1 MVQVIKDSLKLS
13 EGKKRIFLSEIKDDN
28 PLDCLLE
35 KLRIV
40 KVNLNVSFKKIANC
54 YIYAE

>member
-1 MVQVIKDSLKLS
+1 MIKDSLKLS
-13 EGKKRIFLSEIKDDN
+13 EGKKRIFLSEIMDDN

-35 KLRIV
+35 KLCIV
-40 KVNLNVSFKKIANC
+40 KVNLNVSFQKIASF